1 MKGRGG
7 WAGDFKYLTF
17 VVFYG
22 SDKWGVTFI
31 CSPKQGGE
39 PARGGEDEKKRGGVE
54 KDLER
59 HRKGGSGDDIDLQE
73 DYDDDDEGPLELKHC
88 TDRQC
93 FRFSWA
99 QSE

>member
-59 HRKGGSGDDIDLQE
+59 HWKGEHILRAGCVRFKKIGKIWDLFK
-73 DYDDDDEGPLELKHC
+73 GK
-88 TDRQC
+88 
-93 FRFSWA
+93 
-99 QSE
+99 